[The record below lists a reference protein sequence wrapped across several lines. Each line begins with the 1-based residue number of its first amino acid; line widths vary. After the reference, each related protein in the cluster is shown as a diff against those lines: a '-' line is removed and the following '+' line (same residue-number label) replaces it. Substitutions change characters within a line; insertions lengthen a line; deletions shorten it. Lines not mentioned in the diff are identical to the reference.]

1 MPQVVFKA
9 FLSCS
14 FAEEDK
20 EIVDFFQRVIKA
32 FDIEPLLYDYQE
44 IGHVPDKVK
53 ENIVATDCLIAIVT
67 KRKKIEGSEYWTCPD
82 WIQSEVT
89 LANALNKPVA
99 IFFEDCVSIEGLMG
113 LDERRQPFARGEIIR
128 DIDKITKFLFNLR
141 NYLEATYQAEF
152 LQGPVALRHYIHA
165 EERIE
170 SRERTVLTCEILM
183 ESLIDE
189 LESMPHSLMLE
200 DTTPDLTTEPEK
212 FEFDCQEMP
221 AGMKVTPEIIMATAQ
236 KFLWKVVFD
245 PPLKRGERVKYA
257 FETVRPNYRPYTYEE
272 MLERIN
278 QGTYE
283 YKEPVCE
290 ACEWHVTYPATELQF
305 VTRFPRGYEIAN
317 CHPQVRIGEARLKAE
332 KELARIKE
340 GGFFEAK
347 KEFFSWILSLR
358 VPKPLQGHTYYTFY
372 EPPKSA

>member
-1 MPQVVFKA
+1 
-9 FLSCS
+9 
-14 FAEEDK
+14 
-20 EIVDFFQRVIKA
+20 
-32 FDIEPLLYDYQE
+32 
-44 IGHVPDKVK
+44 
-53 ENIVATDCLIAIVT
+53 
-67 KRKKIEGSEYWTCPD
+67 
-82 WIQSEVT
+82 
-89 LANALNKPVA
+89 
-99 IFFEDCVSIEGLMG
+99 
-113 LDERRQPFARGEIIR
+113 
-128 DIDKITKFLFNLR
+128 
-141 NYLEATYQAEF
+141 
-152 LQGPVALRHYIHA
+152 
-165 EERIE
+165 
-170 SRERTVLTCEILM
+170 
-183 ESLIDE
+183 
-189 LESMPHSLMLE
+189 
-200 DTTPDLTTEPEK
+200 
-212 FEFDCQEMP
+212 MP